1 MKPKKII
8 VSIILILLVTIG
20 ITFGIVH
27 QNQVKVERIA
37 QERRKT
43 EDKNLKTAT
52 AAIKT
57 AYQTRTDQAIKKA
70 ETALSKLSKHQK
82 TEQTK
87 LTTKLTL
94 LKGFL
99 KQISDVNDSLAKA
112 TQSKSEQDIKATQA
126 LINQEIDDYLKTD
139 QATAQNKLNALI
151 AQIAKEKA
159 EAEADAKSKS
169 EAQAQQAASEASQ
182 QADHTTEVSDYQTY
196 VEVPQGAYQTSDRAN
211 STLAPQQSYQAPAQ
225 NSNNNGN
232 ASGITDSPGG
242 TDGYQPW
249 GEWQS
254 SNGNASGITD
264 SPGGW
269 DTPNNSGIVWD
280 H

>member
-8 VSIILILLVTIG
+8 FSLIFILLVTIG

-27 QNQVKVERIA
+27 QNQVKAEHIA

-52 AAIKT
+52 AAITT
-57 AYQTRTDQAIKKA
+57 AYQTRADQAIKKA

-82 TEQTK
+82 TDQTK
-87 LTTKLTL
+87 LTTKLTQ

-99 KQISDVNDSLAKA
+99 KQLSDVNDSLAKA
-112 TQSKSEQDIKATQA
+112 TQSKSGQDIKATQA
-126 LINQEIDDYLKTD
+126 LINQETDDYLKTD

-151 AQIAKEKA
+151 VQIAKEK
-159 EAEADAKSKS
+159 AEADAKSKS

-196 VEVPQGAYQTSDRAN
+196 VEAPQGAYQTSDRAN
-211 STLAPQQSYQAPAQ
+211 STLAPQQNYQAPAQ
-225 NSNNNGN
+225 NSDN
-232 ASGITDSPGG
+232 
-242 TDGYQPW
+242 
-249 GEWQS
+249 
-254 SNGNASGITD
+254 NGNASGITD

-269 DTPNNSGIVWD
+269 DTPNNYGIVWD

>member
-8 VSIILILLVTIG
+8 FSLILILLITIG
-20 ITFGIVH
+20 ITFSIVH
-27 QNQVKVERIA
+27 QNQVKADRIA
-37 QERRKT
+37 QERRKI

-52 AAIKT
+52 AAIT
-57 AYQTRTDQAIKKA
+57 GAYQTRADQDIKKA

-82 TEQTK
+82 TNQTK

-126 LINQEIDDYLKTD
+126 LINQETNDYLKTD

-159 EAEADAKSKS
+159 EADAKSKS
-169 EAQAQQAASEASQ
+169 ETQAQQAASGASK
-182 QADHTTEVSDYQTY
+182 QADYTKQASD
-196 VEVPQGAYQTSDRAN
+196 VEAPQGAYQTSDQAN
-211 STLAPQQSYQAPAQ
+211 STLAPQQNYQEAVP
-225 NSNNNGN
+225 NNGSTYTPPKN
-232 ASGITDSPGG
+232 EYKKPDGTPNSAGIVDSPGG
-242 TDGYQPW
+242 TDP
-249 GEWQS
+249 
-254 SNGNASGITD
+254 I
-264 SPGGW
+264 GGW
-269 DTPNNSGIVWD
+269 QWLPNPPGYPTN
-280 H
+280 

>member
-8 VSIILILLVTIG
+8 FSLILILLVTIG

-27 QNQVKVERIA
+27 QNQVKADRIA

-43 EDKNLKTAT
+43 EDRNLKRAT
-52 AAIKT
+52 AAITT
-57 AYQTRTDQAIKKA
+57 AYQTRADQDIKKA

-82 TEQTK
+82 NDQTK
-87 LTTKLTL
+87 LTTKLTQ

-99 KQISDVNDSLAKA
+99 KQISDINDSLAKA
-112 TQSKSEQDIKATQA
+112 TQSKSDQDIKATQA
-126 LINQEIDDYLKTD
+126 LINQETDDYFKTD
-139 QATAQNKLNALI
+139 QANAQNKLNALI
-151 AQIAKEKA
+151 AQIAKEKS
-159 EAEADAKSKS
+159 EVDAKSKS
-169 EAQAQQAASEASQ
+169 EAQAQQVVSEASQ
-182 QADHTTEVSDYQTY
+182 QTDHTTEVSDYQTY
-196 VEVPQGAYQTSDRAN
+196 VEAPQGAYQTSDRAN
-211 STLAPQQSYQAPAQ
+211 STLAPQQNYQTPAQ
-225 NSNNNGN
+225 NSDNNGN

>member
-1 MKPKKII
+1 MKPKKITF
-8 VSIILILLVTIG
+8 SLILILLITIG

-27 QNQVKVERIA
+27 QNQVKADRIS
-37 QERRKT
+37 QEKRKT
-43 EDKNLKTAT
+43 EDENLKVAT
-52 AAIKT
+52 DAIT
-57 AYQTRTDQAIKKA
+57 IAYQTRTDQEIKKA

-87 LTTKLTL
+87 LTTRLTQ

-99 KQISDVNDSLAKA
+99 KQLSNVNDSLAKA

-126 LINQEIDDYLKTD
+126 LINQETNDYLKTD

-159 EAEADAKSKS
+159 EAKSKS
-169 EAQAQQAASEASQ
+169 EAQAQQAVSEASQ

-196 VEVPQGAYQTSDRAN
+196 VEAPQGAYQTSDRAN
-211 STLAPQQSYQAPAQ
+211 STLAPQQNYQTPAQ
-225 NSNNNGN
+225 NSDNNGN

>member
-1 MKPKKII
+1 MKPKKITF
-8 VSIILILLVTIG
+8 SLILILLITIG

-27 QNQVKVERIA
+27 QNQVKADRIS
-37 QERRKT
+37 QEKRKT
-43 EDKNLKTAT
+43 EDENLKVAT
-52 AAIKT
+52 DAIT
-57 AYQTRTDQAIKKA
+57 IAYQTRTDQEIKKA

-87 LTTKLTL
+87 LTTRLTQ

-99 KQISDVNDSLAKA
+99 KQLSNVNDSLAKA

-126 LINQEIDDYLKTD
+126 LINQETNDYLKTD

-151 AQIAKEKA
+151 AKEKT
-159 EAEADAKSKS
+159 EADAKSKS

-196 VEVPQGAYQTSDRAN
+196 VEAPQGAYQTSDRAN
-211 STLAPQQSYQAPAQ
+211 STLAPQQNYQTPAQ
-225 NSNNNGN
+225 NSDNNGN

>member
-8 VSIILILLVTIG
+8 FSIILILLVTIG

-27 QNQVKVERIA
+27 QNQVKAERIA

-52 AAIKT
+52 AAIT
-57 AYQTRTDQAIKKA
+57 GAYQTRADQDIKKA

-82 TEQTK
+82 TDQTK
-87 LTTKLTL
+87 LTTKLTQ

-99 KQISDVNDSLAKA
+99 KQISNVNDSLAKA

-126 LINQEIDDYLKTD
+126 LINQETNDYLKTD

-159 EAEADAKSKS
+159 EADAKSKS
-169 EAQAQQAASEASQ
+169 DTQAQQATSGASQ
-182 QADHTTEVSDYQTY
+182 QTDYTTQVSDYQTY
-196 VEVPQGAYQTSDRAN
+196 VEAPQGAYQTSDQAN
-211 STLAPQQSYQAPAQ
+211 RTLAPQQNYQAPAPSTQ
-225 NSNNNGN
+225 IPN
-232 ASGITDSPGG
+232 TPYGG
-242 TDGYQPW
+242 
-249 GEWQS
+249 
-254 SNGNASGITD
+254 NGNASGITD

-269 DTPNNSGIVWD
+269 DTPNNAGIVWD

>member
-1 MKPKKII
+1 MKPKKITF
-8 VSIILILLVTIG
+8 SLILILLITIG

-27 QNQVKVERIA
+27 QNQVKAERIA

-43 EDKNLKTAT
+43 EDKNLKVAT
-52 AAIKT
+52 AAIT
-57 AYQTRTDQAIKKA
+57 IAYQTRADQDIKKA

-87 LTTKLTL
+87 LTTKLTQ

-99 KQISDVNDSLAKA
+99 KQISNVNDSLAKA

-126 LINQEIDDYLKTD
+126 LINQETNDYLKTD

-151 AQIAKEKA
+151 ALIAKEK
-159 EAEADAKSKS
+159 AEADAKSKS

-196 VEVPQGAYQTSDRAN
+196 VEAPQGAYQTSDRAN
-211 STLAPQQSYQAPAQ
+211 STLVPQQNYQTPAQ
-225 NSNNNGN
+225 NSDNNGN

>member
-1 MKPKKII
+1 M
-8 VSIILILLVTIG
+8 LVTIG
-20 ITFGIVH
+20 IAFSIVH
-27 QNQVKVERIA
+27 QNQVKAERIA

-52 AAIKT
+52 AAIIT
-57 AYQTRTDQAIKKA
+57 AYQTRADQAIKKA

-82 TEQTK
+82 TDQTK
-87 LTTKLTL
+87 LTTKLTQ

-99 KQISDVNDSLAKA
+99 KQLSDVNDSLAKA
-112 TQSKSEQDIKATQA
+112 TQSKSDQDIKATQA
-126 LINQEIDDYLKTD
+126 LINQETDDYLKTD
-139 QATAQNKLNALI
+139 QANAQNKLNALI

-159 EAEADAKSKS
+159 EVDAKSKS
-169 EAQAQQAASEASQ
+169 EAQAQHIASGASQ
-182 QADHTTEVSDYQTY
+182 QADYTNQASDYQTY
-196 VEVPQGAYQTSDRAN
+196 VEAPQGAYQTSDRAN

-225 NSNNNGN
+225 STQIPNAPNGGN
-232 ASGITDSPGG
+232 G
-242 TDGYQPW
+242 TP
-249 GEWQS
+249 
-254 SNGNASGITD
+254 NGAGITD

>member
-8 VSIILILLVTIG
+8 FSIILILLVTIG

-27 QNQVKVERIA
+27 QNKVKAERIA

-43 EDKNLKTAT
+43 EDKNLKVAT
-52 AAIKT
+52 AAITT
-57 AYQTRTDQAIKKA
+57 AYQTRADQAIKKA

-82 TEQTK
+82 TNQTK
-87 LTTKLTL
+87 LTTKLTQ

-99 KQISDVNDSLAKA
+99 KQISNVNDSLAKA

-126 LINQEIDDYLKTD
+126 LINQETDDYLKTD
-139 QATAQNKLNALI
+139 QTTAQNKLNALI

-159 EAEADAKSKS
+159 EAKSKS
-169 EAQAQQAASEASQ
+169 EAQAQQAVSDASQ
-182 QADHTTEVSDYQTY
+182 QTDHTTEVSDYQTY
-196 VEVPQGAYQTSDRAN
+196 VEAPQGAYQTSDRAN
-211 STLAPQQSYQAPAQ
+211 STLAPQQNYQAPAQ

>member
-1 MKPKKII
+1 MKPKKITF
-8 VSIILILLVTIG
+8 SLILILLITIG

-27 QNQVKVERIA
+27 QNQVKADRIS
-37 QERRKT
+37 QEKRKT
-43 EDKNLKTAT
+43 EDENLKVAT
-52 AAIKT
+52 DAIT
-57 AYQTRTDQAIKKA
+57 IAYQTRTDQEIKKA

-87 LTTKLTL
+87 LTTRLTQ

-99 KQISDVNDSLAKA
+99 KQLSNVNDSLAKA

-126 LINQEIDDYLKTD
+126 LINQETNDYLKTD

-151 AQIAKEKA
+151 AKEK
-159 EAEADAKSKS
+159 AEADAKSKS

-196 VEVPQGAYQTSDRAN
+196 VEAPQGAYQTSDRAN
-211 STLAPQQSYQAPAQ
+211 STLAPQQNYQTPAQ
-225 NSNNNGN
+225 NSDNNGN

>member
-8 VSIILILLVTIG
+8 FSIILILLVTIG
-20 ITFGIVH
+20 ITFSIVH
-27 QNQVKVERIA
+27 QNQVKADRIA

-43 EDKNLKTAT
+43 EDRDLKTAT
-52 AAIKT
+52 DAIT
-57 AYQTRTDQAIKKA
+57 IAYQTRADQDIKKA

-87 LTTKLTL
+87 LTTRLTL

-99 KQISDVNDSLAKA
+99 KQISDVNDALA
-112 TQSKSEQDIKATQA
+112 KATQA
-126 LINQEIDDYLKTD
+126 LINQETDDYLKTD

-151 AQIAKEKA
+151 TQIAKEK
-159 EAEADAKSKS
+159 AEADAKSKS
-169 EAQAQQAASEASQ
+169 EAQAQQVVSEASQ
-182 QADHTTEVSDYQTY
+182 QTDYTTQTSDYQTY
-196 VEVPQGAYQTSDRAN
+196 VEAPQGAYQTSDRAN

-242 TDGYQPW
+242 
-249 GEWQS
+249 
-254 SNGNASGITD
+254 
-264 SPGGW
+264 W

>member
-1 MKPKKII
+1 MKPKKITF
-8 VSIILILLVTIG
+8 SLILILLITIG

-27 QNQVKVERIA
+27 QNQVKADRIS
-37 QERRKT
+37 QEKRKT
-43 EDKNLKTAT
+43 EDENLKVAT
-52 AAIKT
+52 DAIT
-57 AYQTRTDQAIKKA
+57 IADQTRTDQEIKKA

-87 LTTKLTL
+87 LTTRLTQ

-99 KQISDVNDSLAKA
+99 KQLSNVNDSLAKA

-126 LINQEIDDYLKTD
+126 LINQETNDYLKTD

-151 AQIAKEKA
+151 AKEK
-159 EAEADAKSKS
+159 AEADAKSKS

-196 VEVPQGAYQTSDRAN
+196 VEAPQGAYQTSDRAN
-211 STLAPQQSYQAPAQ
+211 STLAPQQNYQTPAQ
-225 NSNNNGN
+225 NSDNNGN

>member
-1 MKPKKII
+1 MTKY
-8 VSIILILLVTIG
+8 LLLDIDDTI
-20 ITFGIVH
+20 
-27 QNQVKVERIA
+27 
-37 QERRKT
+37 
-43 EDKNLKTAT
+43 
-52 AAIKT
+52 
-57 AYQTRTDQAIKKA
+57 AYQTRTDQEIKKA

-87 LTTKLTL
+87 LTTRLTQ

-99 KQISDVNDSLAKA
+99 KQLSNVNDSLAKA

-126 LINQEIDDYLKTD
+126 LINQETNDYLKTD

-151 AQIAKEKA
+151 AKEK
-159 EAEADAKSKS
+159 AEADAKSKS

-196 VEVPQGAYQTSDRAN
+196 VEAPQGAYQTSDRAN
-211 STLAPQQSYQAPAQ
+211 STLAPQQNYQIPAQ
-225 NSNNNGN
+225 NSDNNGN

>member
-8 VSIILILLVTIG
+8 FSLILILLITIG
-20 ITFGIVH
+20 IAFSIVH
-27 QNQVKVERIA
+27 QNQVKADRIA

-52 AAIKT
+52 AAIT
-57 AYQTRTDQAIKKA
+57 GAYQTRADQDIKKA

-82 TEQTK
+82 TNQTK
-87 LTTKLTL
+87 LTTKLTQ

-99 KQISDVNDSLAKA
+99 KQISNVNDSLAKA

-126 LINQEIDDYLKTD
+126 LINQETDDYLKTD
-139 QATAQNKLNALI
+139 QTTAQNKLNALI

-159 EAEADAKSKS
+159 EADAKSKS
-169 EAQAQQAASEASQ
+169 DTQAQQATSGASQ
-182 QADHTTEVSDYQTY
+182 QTDYTTQVSDYQTY
-196 VEVPQGAYQTSDRAN
+196 VEAPQGAYQTSDQAN
-211 STLAPQQSYQAPAQ
+211 RTLAPQQNYQAPAPSTQ
-225 NSNNNGN
+225 IPN
-232 ASGITDSPGG
+232 TPYGG
-242 TDGYQPW
+242 
-249 GEWQS
+249 
-254 SNGNASGITD
+254 NGNASGITD

-269 DTPNNSGIVWD
+269 DTPKNAGIVWD

>member
-1 MKPKKII
+1 M
-8 VSIILILLVTIG
+8 LVTIG
-20 ITFGIVH
+20 ITFSLVH
-27 QNQVKVERIA
+27 QNQVKAERIA

-43 EDKNLKTAT
+43 EDKNLKVAT
-52 AAIKT
+52 AAITT
-57 AYQTRTDQAIKKA
+57 AYQTRADQAIKKA

-82 TEQTK
+82 TNQTRLSTK
-87 LTTKLTL
+87 LTQ

-99 KQISDVNDSLAKA
+99 KQISNVNDSLAKA

-126 LINQEIDDYLKTD
+126 LINQETDDYLKTD
-139 QATAQNKLNALI
+139 QTTAQNKLNALI

-159 EAEADAKSKS
+159 EAKSKSKS
-169 EAQAQQAASEASQ
+169 EAQAQQAVSEASQ
-182 QADHTTEVSDYQTY
+182 QTDYTAQTSDYQTY
-196 VEVPQGAYQTSDRAN
+196 VEAPQGAYQTSDRAN
-211 STLAPQQSYQAPAQ
+211 STLAPQQNYQAPAQ

>member
-8 VSIILILLVTIG
+8 FSIILILLVTIG
-20 ITFGIVH
+20 ITFSLVH
-27 QNQVKVERIA
+27 QNQVKAERIV

-43 EDKNLKTAT
+43 EDKNLKVAT
-52 AAIKT
+52 AAIT
-57 AYQTRTDQAIKKA
+57 VAYQTRADQDIKKA

-87 LTTKLTL
+87 LTTKLTQ

-99 KQISDVNDSLAKA
+99 KQISNVNDSLAKA

-126 LINQEIDDYLKTD
+126 LINQETNDYLKTD

-159 EAEADAKSKS
+159 EADAKSKS
-169 EAQAQQAASEASQ
+169 ETQAQQATSGASQ

-196 VEVPQGAYQTSDRAN
+196 VEAPQGAYQTSDQAN
-211 STLAPQQSYQAPAQ
+211 ITLVPQQNYQAPAQ
-225 NSNNNGN
+225 STQIPNAPNGGN
-232 ASGITDSPGG
+232 G
-242 TDGYQPW
+242 TP
-249 GEWQS
+249 
-254 SNGNASGITD
+254 NGVGITD

-269 DTPNNSGIVWD
+269 DTPNNAGLGHWMP
-280 H
+280 

>member
-8 VSIILILLVTIG
+8 FSLIPILLITIG
-20 ITFGIVH
+20 ITFGIAH
-27 QNQVKVERIA
+27 QNQVKADRIA

-43 EDKNLKTAT
+43 EDKNLKVAT
-52 AAIKT
+52 AAITT
-57 AYQTRTDQAIKKA
+57 AYQTRADQEIKKA

-82 TEQTK
+82 TDQTK
-87 LTTKLTL
+87 LTTKLTQ

-99 KQISDVNDSLAKA
+99 KQISNVNDSLAKA

-126 LINQEIDDYLKTD
+126 LINQETDDYLKTD

-159 EAEADAKSKS
+159 EADAKSKA
-169 EAQAQQAASEASQ
+169 EAQAQQATSGASQ
-182 QADHTTEVSDYQTY
+182 HDSGISDYQTY
-196 VEVPQGAYQTSDRAN
+196 VEAPQGAYQTSDRAN

-242 TDGYQPW
+242 TAGYQPW

-269 DTPNNSGIVWD
+269 DTPNNAGLGPWMP
-280 H
+280 

>member
-8 VSIILILLVTIG
+8 FSLILILLVTIG
-20 ITFGIVH
+20 ITFSIVH
-27 QNQVKVERIA
+27 QNQVKADRIA

-52 AAIKT
+52 AAITT
-57 AYQTRTDQAIKKA
+57 AYQNRTDQAIKKA

-82 TEQTK
+82 TNQTK
-87 LTTKLTL
+87 LTTKLTQ

-99 KQISDVNDSLAKA
+99 KQIFDVNDSLAKA

-126 LINQEIDDYLKTD
+126 LINQETDDYLKTD

-159 EAEADAKSKS
+159 EADAKSKS
-169 EAQAQQAASEASQ
+169 EAQAQQVVSEASQ

-196 VEVPQGAYQTSDRAN
+196 VEAPQGAYQTSDQAN
-211 STLAPQQSYQAPAQ
+211 STLVPQQNYQAPAQ
-225 NSNNNGN
+225 STQIPNAPNGGN
-232 ASGITDSPGG
+232 G
-242 TDGYQPW
+242 TP
-249 GEWQS
+249 
-254 SNGNASGITD
+254 NGAGITD

-269 DTPNNSGIVWD
+269 DTPNNAGLGPWMP
-280 H
+280 

>member
-1 MKPKKII
+1 MKPKKITF
-8 VSIILILLVTIG
+8 SLILILLITIG

-27 QNQVKVERIA
+27 QNQVKADRIS
-37 QERRKT
+37 QEKRKT
-43 EDKNLKTAT
+43 EDENLKVAT
-52 AAIKT
+52 DAIT
-57 AYQTRTDQAIKKA
+57 IVYQTRTDQEIKKA

-87 LTTKLTL
+87 LTTRLTQ

-99 KQISDVNDSLAKA
+99 KQLSNVNDSLAKA

-126 LINQEIDDYLKTD
+126 LINQETNDYLKTD
-139 QATAQNKLNALI
+139 QTTAQNKLNVLI
-151 AQIAKEKA
+151 AQIAKEK
-159 EAEADAKSKS
+159 AEADAKSKS

-196 VEVPQGAYQTSDRAN
+196 VEAPQGAYQTSDRAN
-211 STLAPQQSYQAPAQ
+211 STLAPQQNYQTPAQ
-225 NSNNNGN
+225 NSDNNGN